1 MTVHDVLTEFH
12 ERNWQTTCDGTL
24 RLALVGLGWWTVEKA
39 IPAIAASDHCET
51 TVLVSSS
58 TAKAE
63 RVAADVAAAGDGD
76 DEESADDDD
85 GVGFVAHRPRGL
97 SYDEFHDGDAR
108 GEYDAVYVCT
118 PNALHLEYVESAAEH
133 GKHVLC
139 EKPMEASVERAERM
153 IDACDEH
160 DVRLAVGYRM
170 QTEPAVRRA
179 RELIRDGAIG
189 DPRLVHG
196 ANTQRLLDIFDSPD
210 QWRLD
215 PDLTGYGTSV
225 MDLGVYPINTARFL
239 LDADPVAVQA
249 SMQSNHD
256 AFDDVPDEHA
266 AFLVE
271 FDDGT
276 MASCT
281 SSQNA
286 HENTFLE
293 ITGTDGTIRLD
304 PAFHMETDLSLT
316 VDGSTVSVDQ
326 AQRDQM
332 RELFDY
338 VAHAILTDEPVSVDG
353 AHGLVDLQTIAA
365 IHESAEDGE
374 RKPLD

>member
-1 MTVHDVLTEFH
+1 MTVHDALTDFH
-12 ERNWQTTCDGTL
+12 ERDWQTTRDGTL
-24 RLALVGLGWWTVEKA
+24 RLALVGLGWWTIEKA

-51 TVLVSSS
+51 AVLVSSS

-63 RVAADVAAAGDGD
+63 RVAADVAGEGGEGGGDGVV
-76 DEESADDDD
+76 AD
-85 GVGFVAHRPRGL
+85 RPRGL
-97 SYDEFHDGDAR
+97 SYDEFREGDAR

-118 PNALHLEYVESAAEH
+118 PNALHLEYVEAAAEH

-153 IDACDEH
+153 VAACDEH

-179 RELIRDGAIG
+179 RELVREGAIG
-189 DPRLVHG
+189 DPRFVHG

-266 AFLVE
+266 AFIVE

-276 MASCT
+276 YATCT
-281 SSQNA
+281 ASQNA
-286 HENTFLE
+286 HSNTFLE
-293 ITGTDGTIRLD
+293 ITGTEGTLRLD

-316 VDGSTVSVDQ
+316 VDGSTVAVEGR
-326 AQRDQM
+326 QRDQM

-338 VAHAILTDEPVSVDG
+338 FAHAVLTDEPVSLDG
-353 AHGLVDLQTIAA
+353 AHGLVDLQAIDA
-365 IHESAEDGE
+365 IHRAAEDGE
-374 RKPLD
+374 RKRLD

>member
-1 MTVHDVLTEFH
+1 MTVHDALAGFH
-12 ERNWQTTCDGTL
+12 ERDWQTTRDGTL

-63 RVAADVAAAGDGD
+63 RVAADVAA
-76 DEESADDDD
+76 DDD
-85 GVGFVAHRPRGL
+85 VAVPATPRGI
-97 SYDEFHDGDAR
+97 SYDEFHDGEATDD
-108 GEYDAVYVCT
+108 YDAVYVCT

-153 IDACDEH
+153 VAACDEH

-170 QTEPAVRRA
+170 QTEPAIRRA
-179 RELIRDGAIG
+179 RELVREGAIG

-249 SMQSNHD
+249 SMRSNHD

-281 SSQNA
+281 ASQNA

-293 ITGTDGTIRLD
+293 VTGTDGTLRLD
-304 PAFHMETDLSLT
+304 PAFHMETDLSLS

-338 VAHAILTDEPVSVDG
+338 FAHAILADASVSLDG
-353 AHGLVDLQTIAA
+353 EHGVVDLRTIAA
-365 IHESAEDGE
+365 IHRSADDGE
-374 RKPLD
+374 RKLLD

>member
-1 MTVHDVLTEFH
+1 MGQSQNGD
-12 ERNWQTTCDGTL
+12 TL
-24 RLALVGLGWWTVEKA
+24 
-39 IPAIAASDHCET
+39 D
-51 TVLVSSS
+51 
-58 TAKAE
+58 
-63 RVAADVAAAGDGD
+63 
-76 DEESADDDD
+76 
-85 GVGFVAHRPRGL
+85 
-97 SYDEFHDGDAR
+97 YDEYAEGAATD
-108 GEYDAVYVCT
+108 EYDAVYVCT

-153 IDACDEH
+153 VAACDEH

-196 ANTQRLLDIFDSPD
+196 ANTQRLLEIFDSPD
-210 QWRLD
+210 QWRLN

-225 MDLGVYPINTARFL
+225 MDLGIYPINTARFL

-249 SMQSNHD
+249 SMRSAHD

-266 AFLVE
+266 AFTVA

-276 MASCT
+276 FASCT
-281 SSQNA
+281 ASQNA

-293 ITGTDGTIRLD
+293 ITGTEGVLRLD
-304 PAFHMETDLSLT
+304 PAFHMATDLSLT

-326 AQRDQM
+326 NQRDQM
-332 RELFDY
+332 LELFDY
-338 VAHAILTDEPVSVDG
+338 FAHAVLTDEPVSLDG
-353 AHGLVDLQTIAA
+353 EHGLVDLETIAA
-365 IHESAEDGE
+365 IHRSAEDGE